1 MALRDAYRGAVT
13 PEYAD
18 FAHSRSHSR
27 TMSSSTPS
35 ARRSSLTY
43 DHDKVTPLD
52 AASTS
57 EESIASGSKVWSLKA
72 QQGWMAVVVD
82 IMKKNSGLLL
92 ITASQAFGA
101 VTNISVKLL
110 NQIDPPISTLQV
122 SWCCVIVVLSDLT
135 FSVEACSDSNGV
147 SKYFL
152 IDYHS

>member
-1 MALRDAYRGAVT
+1 MALRDAYRGAMT

-27 TMSSSTPS
+27 TLSSSTPS

-43 DHDKVTPLD
+43 DHDKVVPLD

-57 EESIASGSKVWSLKA
+57 EESIATSSKIWSLKA
-72 QQGWMAVVVD
+72 HQGWMAVVVD

-122 SWCCVIVVLSDLT
+122 SLCFLTVVLSELM
-135 FSVEACSDSNGV
+135 SSAEACSHSNGAPTDAC
-147 SKYFL
+147 
-152 IDYHS
+152 DYSR